1 MGSRCLSEEVPVRT
15 KTEQLDEVLVAL
27 DRRHQRATYAA
38 VGGVVGLPAQSVMQ
52 GRQKAAINS
61 WVVSKKTHLPT
72 GYAAGDCHPKLNSS
86 RYVIETADELQAWL
100 AARP

>member
-1 MGSRCLSEEVPVRT
+1 VRT

-27 DRRHQRATYAA
+27 DRRHQRVTYAA
-38 VGGVVGLPAQSVMQ
+38 LGGVVELPAQSVMQ
-52 GRQKAAINS
+52 GRQRAAINS

-72 GYAAGDCHPKLNSS
+72 GYAARDCHPKLTSNP
-86 RYVIETADELQAWL
+86 YVIEIADELQAWL

>member
-1 MGSRCLSEEVPVRT
+1 MR
-15 KTEQLDEVLVAL
+15 KKKEQLDQVLAAL

-52 GRQKAAINS
+52 GRQKAVINS

-72 GYAAGDCHPKLNSS
+72 GYAAGECHAKLASS
-86 RYVIETADELQAWL
+86 PYVIETSDDLRAWL
-100 AARP
+100 EGRP

>member
-1 MGSRCLSEEVPVRT
+1 
-15 KTEQLDEVLVAL
+15 
-27 DRRHQRATYAA
+27 
-38 VGGVVGLPAQSVMQ
+38 MQ

-72 GYAAGDCHPKLNSS
+72 SYAAGDCHPKLNSNP
-86 RYVIETADELQAWL
+86 YVIETADELQAWL